1 MIIAINYADE
11 TYAVTQKFS
20 SKCALKFG
28 ADRVVEYSPKDISEE
43 FRSAH
48 SDIFSCVSVSGIS
61 AV

>member
-28 ADRVVEYSPKDISEE
+28 ADRVG
-43 FRSAH
+43 
-48 SDIFSCVSVSGIS
+48 IFTKRYF
-61 AV
+61 